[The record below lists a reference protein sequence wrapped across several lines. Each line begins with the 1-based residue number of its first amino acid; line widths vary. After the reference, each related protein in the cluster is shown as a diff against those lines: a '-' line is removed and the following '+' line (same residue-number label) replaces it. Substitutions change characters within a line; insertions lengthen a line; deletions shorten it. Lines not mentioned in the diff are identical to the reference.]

1 MKLLIIPQFLCLLFC
16 LLGILVIFPYL
27 ITGTA
32 YINNKYVSTLMI
44 NIDIKLSTDNCNKFN
59 CGECQLLGWQP
70 NRSKSKCLEE
80 YLKKIP
86 QSQNEHYF
94 IYKSFYYPK
103 ILIILRSILD
113 LFNACTKPC
122 HILFNISF
130 KWCSNF
136 IELINKNIETTIS
149 VISVCVFFVFFCVCC
164 CVPLFIFFV
173 IAYKKNLSE
182 NQKTGIIM
190 TNNNPEYN
198 QYQSVKYPIINDTTT
213 KKFEV

>member
-1 MKLLIIPQFLCLLFC
+1 MKVLVIPQIVCLFIC
-16 LLGILVIFPYL
+16 LPSIFVIFPYL

-59 CGECQLLGWQP
+59 CGECQLLGYHP

-80 YLKKIP
+80 YLTKIP

-113 LFNACTKPC
+113 LFNACTRPF

-130 KWCSNF
+130 KMCSNL
-136 IELINKNIETTIS
+136 IELIYEIILHFTNFVGKNMDMFIS
-149 VISVCVFFVFFCVCC
+149 AASICAILCFILCYTCTLC
-164 CVPLFIFFV
+164 CVLRSM
-173 IAYKKNLSE
+173 KSNKRLSE
-182 NQKTGIIM
+182 
-190 TNNNPEYN
+190 
-198 QYQSVKYPIINDTTT
+198 D
-213 KKFEV
+213 KFEV